1 MSTVNGIWT
10 QNENRTATILWSTFT
25 ENDTGVAADC
35 SAFPDRTVQVVGT
48 FGGGTIR
55 IEGSIDGTN
64 YSVLHDPQGN
74 ALDIT
79 SATIKLIA
87 ENPKLIRPRATAGA
101 GVNVTIGIQA
111 AKSNS

>member
-1 MSTVNGIWT
+1 MATTNCNWF
-10 QNENRTATILWSTFT
+10 QNENRTVTLIWSGMT
-25 ENDTGVAADC
+25 EADTGAPADV
-35 SAFPDRTVQVVGT
+35 SAYPDRSVQVVGT

-55 IEGSIDGTN
+55 IEGSNDGTN

-79 SATIKLIA
+79 VAGMRLIA
-87 ENPKLIRPRATAGA
+87 ENPKLIRPRATAGSGA
-101 GVNVTIGIQA
+101 VIVVAIQA